1 MVQLYSCL
9 IMFLLPVIII
19 PYESLFLKMRNR
31 HSLLKVLNPYSLAK
45 RNTLCL
51 SKIPKIPLY
60 PRLLQ
65 KFLSPCSEQKS
76 QNPPLPV
83 FSPKLLLAPLTKF
96 PKSLLPASS
105 PKFHLLPKFSISL
118 LSKILFSRCQ
128 RSIYMGIDRKSV
140 VQGRV

>member
-9 IMFLLPVIII
+9 VMFLLLVIII

-31 HSLLKVLNPYSLAK
+31 HSLLKVLNPYSLPK

-65 KFLSPCSEQKS
+65 KFLSPCSVNKNPKIPHYLYFL
-76 QNPPLPV
+76 QN
-83 FSPKLLLAPLTKF
+83 F
-96 PKSLLPASS
+96 SLL
-105 PKFHLLPKFSISL
+105 
-118 LSKILFSRCQ
+118 C
-128 RSIYMGIDRKSV
+128 
-140 VQGRV
+140 